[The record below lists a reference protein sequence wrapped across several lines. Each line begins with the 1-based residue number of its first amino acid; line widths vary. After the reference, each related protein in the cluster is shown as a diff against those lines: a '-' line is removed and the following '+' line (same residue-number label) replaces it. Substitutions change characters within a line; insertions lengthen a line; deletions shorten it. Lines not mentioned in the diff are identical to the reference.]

1 MPDPSD
7 DRSTTERELA
17 RALALERARSAQL
30 EEELRRVRASAEKL
44 AQTVEAEEEF
54 LVSTLNK
61 KLEDKQHEVDAL
73 ANAARAGARSV
84 DAALEERLKRVQ
96 DEKVALENAL
106 EREQECM
113 MHRLTTVLEEL
124 GREKASVSRERDRL
138 SRDLERKSSETM
150 RLKEEK
156 VRLEL
161 ELENEEE
168 HIVNVLQTQIALLL
182 KRNRSLERQ
191 VRSLGGVTSDSE
203 YVSDEPVSSP
213 RRAGAYGSLNARD
226 AFASNPRRRRPG
238 SATASPLMSDRES
251 LSPGRRRMQQSAASN
266 ATASTKSLSSE
277 PRSPRTSSG

>member
-1 MPDPSD
+1 MPDPTD
-7 DRSTTERELA
+7 GETNAERDLA
-17 RALALERARSAQL
+17 RALAHERARTAQL

-73 ANAARAGARSV
+73 AIVARAGAQSV

-96 DEKVALENAL
+96 EEKVALENAL

-138 SRDLERKSSETM
+138 SRDLERKSSETV

-168 HIVNVLQTQIALLL
+168 HIVNVLQTQIALLM

-203 YVSDEPVSSP
+203 YVSDDTVSSP
-213 RRAGAYGSLNARD
+213 RFAGAYGRD
-226 AFASNPRRRRPG
+226 VFASNSQRRRPG
-238 SATASPLMSDRES
+238 STTVSPLMSDRES
-251 LSPGRRRMQQSAASN
+251 LSPGRRRMQQSAAGHAPAS
-266 ATASTKSLSSE
+266 STKSLSSE
-277 PRSPRTSSG
+277 PRSPRTSTG